1 MSEGRLQIEAEEAT
15 GKTNSGGEREPPLR
29 FHYPREFFLSMAG
42 KTVSGVARNF
52 IFSPIPA
59 PFTELRSARE
69 VGVNIDDGVTGFLI
83 HLRSGHFV
91 LISLDS
97 LLSSVKRHRF
107 VGHSS

>member
-1 MSEGRLQIEAEEAT
+1 LSEGRLQIEAEEAT

-59 PFTELRSARE
+59 PFADCARLE
-69 VGVNIDDGVTGFLI
+69 RRVGISMTGLQVSSFTYV
-83 HLRSGHFV
+83 RG
-91 LISLDS
+91 IS
-97 LLSSVKRHRF
+97 F
-107 VGHSS
+107 

>member
-1 MSEGRLQIEAEEAT
+1 MKRRREALFPENQPEPRTTSLSEGRLQIEAEEAT

-59 PFTELRSARE
+59 PFTDCARLE
-69 VGVNIDDGVTGFLI
+69 RWV
-83 HLRSGHFV
+83 
-91 LISLDS
+91 
-97 LLSSVKRHRF
+97 
-107 VGHSS
+107 